1 MREKVNMEH
10 AIIVHSPEYA
20 NWIFDKS
27 HPTQGRRFLHGRNQ
41 IILEAQKRHLNVDE
55 IEPEMPHTDDLLL
68 IHDPIYVHDVTIKG
82 ESSEW
87 DGQRHDL
94 GELAKL
100 FVGGTLTALDVLLDK
115 KTLLAINLAGA
126 KHHAMRDYSSG
137 FCVFADFAIAATKA
151 TELGERVAIFDIDAH
166 HGDGTEM
173 LLKANKNVMTF
184 SVHEYG
190 IFPGTGLM
198 SDYKNRAYN
207 FPLTHGST
215 DEDLMSATE
224 SFLEACEEFK
234 PTIIFVACGADGLKD
249 DPLSQLAYTSAGYWR
264 SLRAVREQF
273 PNMPILLGGAGGYL
287 PDTGT
292 PEVWCN
298 AMLALTSV
306 QTEVVI
312 PDL

>member
-1 MREKVNMEH
+1 M
-10 AIIVHSPEYA
+10 
-20 NWIFDKS
+20 
-27 HPTQGRRFLHGRNQ
+27 
-41 IILEAQKRHLNVDE
+41 LEAQKRHLNVDE
-55 IEPEMPHTDDLLL
+55 IHPEMPHTDDLLL

-82 ESSEW
+82 QSDEW

-151 TELGERVAIFDIDAH
+151 TELGERVAIFDVDAH

-207 FPLTHGST
+207 FPLTRDS
-215 DEDLMSATE
+215 DDADLMTATE
-224 SFLEACEEFK
+224 SFLEACAEFQ
-234 PTIIFVACGADGLKD
+234 PTMIFVACGADGLKD

-273 PNMPILLGGAGGYL
+273 PNTPILLGGAGGYL

-298 AMLALTSV
+298 AMLALTAV